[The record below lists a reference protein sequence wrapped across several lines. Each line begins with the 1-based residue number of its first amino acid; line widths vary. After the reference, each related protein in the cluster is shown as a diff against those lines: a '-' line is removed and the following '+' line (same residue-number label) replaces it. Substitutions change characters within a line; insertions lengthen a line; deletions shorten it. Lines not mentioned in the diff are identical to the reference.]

1 MERAVLNIHLHTE
14 RTGQTTFFDGI
25 RLQSQRFAQSLPII
39 LLELLGERRG
49 ECLFLFFELFLYRTL
64 LSSATIGK
72 FAITIETNRA
82 KSSRFCKEHLQC
94 SLSIGTFTQLKDSG
108 SLKAHAHCRIGN
120 IVCCGEFAAFWG
132 CSLSA
137 NSRSQCSTKPIQGHY
152 TKNRHARSEACHT
165 INIPIAMVFF
175 ATKSSSCFYL
185 GCVCFRCIKCEVHL
199 HVSSKAITIAHIISM
214 PIEFTFQSDDLGNVC
229 IEFYRSDF

>member
-25 RLQSQRFAQSLPII
+25 RLQGQRFAQSLPII

-120 IVCCGEFAAFWG
+120 IVCCGEFA
-132 CSLSA
+132 
-137 NSRSQCSTKPIQGHY
+137 
-152 TKNRHARSEACHT
+152 
-165 INIPIAMVFF
+165 
-175 ATKSSSCFYL
+175 
-185 GCVCFRCIKCEVHL
+185 
-199 HVSSKAITIAHIISM
+199 
-214 PIEFTFQSDDLGNVC
+214 TF
-229 IEFYRSDF
+229 